1 MKRIVIDT
9 NVVVSFLTDRDLRQQ
24 ELAARLFQDAAAG
37 SCEILLHQTV
47 ISELVYVLRNLYKQT
62 PQDVAETIR
71 ELSEMPGVS
80 VMDEMPWGICF
91 RSGRAISRHTPT
103 RHWLQSQDHEK
114 TATSLHLTAISK
126 KACDVSAFGRTGRA
140 AEPFASG
147 KTAIVR
153 CPGSAWIAPASA
165 CDQHYADVGLPG
177 FPLGATA
184 PNDCVGEGCKR
195 PGHFNPSC
203 LNSNLASVLGALYNE
218 SYEAALN

>member
-80 VMDEMPWGICF
+80 VMDEMPWGDLFSIWP
-91 RSGRAISRHTPT
+91 RDIET
-103 RHWLQSQDHEK
+103 
-114 TATSLHLTAISK
+114 
-126 KACDVSAFGRTGRA
+126 
-140 AEPFASG
+140 
-147 KTAIVR
+147 
-153 CPGSAWIAPASA
+153 
-165 CDQHYADVGLPG
+165 YADAALAAVAGSRKDSYLATFDRNFEKGLRR
-177 FPLGATA
+177 LGIRTY
-184 PNDCVGEGCKR
+184 R
-195 PGHFNPSC
+195 PG
-203 LNSNLASVLGALYNE
+203 G
-218 SYEAALN
+218 